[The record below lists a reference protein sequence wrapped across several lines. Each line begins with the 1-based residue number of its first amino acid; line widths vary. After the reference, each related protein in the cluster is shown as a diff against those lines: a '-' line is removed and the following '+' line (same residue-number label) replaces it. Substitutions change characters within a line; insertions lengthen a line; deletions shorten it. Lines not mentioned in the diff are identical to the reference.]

1 MEPKRLFIILPGFTM
16 DNKGMEPLVTKLK
29 VYYPK
34 AKYIIMN
41 PPIRKITIYKQ
52 KKYRAWYD
60 YYTNYC
66 DKEDCINNEQL
77 LESRKRIQD
86 RVLKESKHIDL
97 KNIFL
102 IGYSQ
107 GACMA
112 TDVGLTFTKQLG
124 GIISIKGHVPKK
136 TFEYPL
142 YKQKLLA
149 SNGVADKTVGY
160 NFAIKTY
167 HKLKQQKYDILL
179 IKQTT
184 NHSLKT
190 GLNELVECVNIF
202 VK

>member
-16 DNKGMEPLVTKLK
+16 DTKGMEPLVTKLK

-34 AKYIIMN
+34 EKYIIMN

-77 LESRKRIQD
+77 LQSRKRIQE
-86 RVLKESKHIDL
+86 RILEESKYIDL
-97 KNIFL
+97 KHIYL

-112 TDVGLTFTKQLG
+112 LDAGLTFTKQIG
-124 GIISIKGHVPKK
+124 GIISIKGHVSKK

-149 SNGVADKTVGY
+149 SNGKSDKTVGY

-179 IKQTT
+179 IKQST

-190 GLNELVECVNIF
+190 GLNELLKTTNIF

>member
-16 DNKGMEPLVTKLK
+16 DNKGMELLVTKLK
-29 VYYPK
+29 AYYPK

-66 DKEDCINNEQL
+66 DKEDCINNDQL
-77 LESRKRIQD
+77 LESRKRIQE
-86 RVLKESKHIDL
+86 RILKESKHIDL
-97 KNIFL
+97 KHTYL

-112 TDVGLTFTKQLG
+112 LDAGLTFTKQLG

-160 NFAIKTY
+160 NFAIKSY

>member
-16 DNKGMEPLVTKLK
+16 DNKGMESLVTKLK

-34 AKYIIMN
+34 AKYIIIN

-66 DKEDCINNEQL
+66 DKEDCINNDQL
-77 LESRKRIQD
+77 LKSRKRIQD
-86 RVLKESKHIDL
+86 RILKESKHIDL

-112 TDVGLTFTKQLG
+112 TDAGLTFTKKIG
-124 GIISIKGHVPKK
+124 GIISIKGHIPKK

-142 YKQKLLA
+142 HKQKLLA
-149 SNGVADKTVGY
+149 SNGIADKTVGY
-160 NFAIKTY
+160 NFATKSY
-167 HKLKQQKYDILL
+167 HKLKGEKNDIILL
-179 IKQTT
+179 KQTT

-190 GLNELVECVNIF
+190 GLNELLEYINIF